1 MRVLLDTQVL
11 LWAVLDSP
19 RLGDQARQVIS
30 GADQVLVSAA
40 SVWEV
45 AIKSSVGKLDLEPQQ
60 LLVAIAETGFT
71 ELPITADHAARTA
84 TLPWHHRDPFDRL
97 LVAQALTE
105 PLHLMTAD
113 RQLVPYSGLVMLV

>member
-19 RLGDQARQVIS
+19 RLGDRARQVIS

-45 AIKSSVGKLDLEPQQ
+45 AIKSSVGKLDLDPQQ
-60 LLVAIAETGFT
+60 LLAAIAETGFT
-71 ELPITADHAARTA
+71 ELPITAGHAARTA

-113 RQLVPYSGLVMLV
+113 RQLVRYSELVMLV